1 MRLDA
6 IQQFI
11 RLGVTMM
18 WSSVIYERL
27 REAGI
32 TLVAHVPD
40 NIVAP
45 IIRRFEADPAVT
57 TVSCTREEEGVGVVA
72 GGLLGG
78 RRGVLLMQTSGFG
91 NCPNAL
97 GSLVVPYQLPLVMMI
112 AGRGSLN
119 EFNPAQRG
127 MGRGVTRMLDA
138 LDIQHHTLDRPDA
151 LERTMDFALTTAYL
165 TNEPVAFIISGLL
178 SGGKKEA

>member
-1 MRLDA
+1 
-6 IQQFI
+6 
-11 RLGVTMM
+11 M
-18 WSSVIYERL
+18 WSTVIYERL
-27 REAGI
+27 RAAGI

-45 IIRRFEADPAVT
+45 IIRCFEADAAVT
-57 TVSCTREEEGVGVVA
+57 TVSCTREEEGVGIVA

-78 RRGVLLMQTSGFG
+78 TRGALLMQTSGFG

-97 GSLVVPYQLPLVMMI
+97 GSLVVPYQLPLVMVI
-112 AGRGSLN
+112 AGRGTLN

-127 MGRGVTRMLDA
+127 MGRGIGAMLDA
-138 LDIQHHTLDRPDA
+138 LDIQHHTLDRLDT
-151 LERTMDFALTTAYL
+151 LERTLDYGLTTAYL
-165 TNEPVAFIISGLL
+165 TNAPIAFIISSLL